1 MTARRLRFPMFFK
14 FLAGCLALAALLIIG
29 GTFVVRHETRL
40 RSRGN
45 YLQKQDRRLAG
56 YLDRVGRDMTATLEL
71 LVSDEELRTAMSQL
85 AGVARPAAAAP
96 ARTAGAGPAASATPA
111 ATAEPGSEA
120 AGREAAV
127 GHAREMYDA
136 LSSKSGMRPDVF
148 ALFTPG
154 NHLEFVAPPRALDEQ
169 ALPAIAAVEKARGG
183 SAFAHRIQVID
194 GVPYQMSALPIRGP
208 RDHVVGGMLVGVR
221 LERLFAEFADQSDD
235 QVENQIR
242 PTLVEGTTILASAW
256 PADHRAELAQAMQ
269 PDRTIRVTLGDDT
282 RNVIRLRDGDYD
294 YYSNDAFEGYKAG
307 DAGSVGRLV
316 ITRSRAT
323 LVDPAS
329 HLPWFEITSAI
340 AASVIIALGMGVLIT
355 RPIKQFVRQSRDLL
369 QGDTNLTHR
378 LVIRSHDEV
387 SDLADNINQVFARL
401 HELAAGVQ
409 SAAFQVGASSA
420 EISAASR
427 QMLTGLKDQTLKIES
442 STTAVTELSASI
454 QQVAGN
460 AAQATD
466 VAEQSSTAVTAAVDR
481 MESIRAAVADAADK
495 MRELGESSKR
505 IGNIVEVIRQIS
517 EQTSMLAL
525 NASIE
530 AAHAGEQGRG
540 FAVVADEV
548 SSLARRVGQSA
559 KDIETL
565 IQTVKEQT
573 QAVMASMEVGTRE
586 VASGSQLVTGTLN
599 GLGRLISV
607 VKDTAGAVHEQ
618 AVVSDEIARNMD
630 SVRQIATEVLSGSEE
645 SVVQAERLHE
655 LAYELEESIGG
666 FNLDGQKLAAQSP
679 ARPARPGPGNG
690 APAQRALPGGRPG
703 PEARSEARAG
713 AGRAAAGRG
722 AGRGAADD
730 RAAPAEADG

>member
-1 MTARRLRFPMFFK
+1 PARA
-14 FLAGCLALAALLIIG
+14 AG
-29 GTFVVRHETRL
+29 
-40 RSRGN
+40 SPP
-45 YLQKQDRRLAG
+45 
-56 YLDRVGRDMTATLEL
+56 
-71 LVSDEELRTAMSQL
+71 
-85 AGVARPAAAAP
+85 PAAPVELTGDAA
-96 ARTAGAGPAASATPA
+96 AID
-111 ATAEPGSEA
+111 
-120 AGREAAV
+120 
-127 GHAREMYDA
+127 HARQMYNA
-136 LSSKSGMRPDVF
+136 LSSKVGLQPDVF
-148 ALFTPG
+148 ALFSPG
-154 NHLEFVAPPRALDEQ
+154 NRLKFVAPAKALDEQ

-183 SAFAHRIQVID
+183 SAFAHRIQVLD
-194 GVPYQMSALPIRGP
+194 GVPYQMSALPIRGD
-208 RDHVVGGMLVGVR
+208 RDQVVGGMLVGVK
-221 LERLFAEFADQSDD
+221 LERLFNEFADQSDD
-235 QVENQIR
+235 QIDTQIR
-242 PTLVEGTTILASAW
+242 PTLIDGQAILASAW
-256 PADHRAELAQAMQ
+256 PADRRAELARAMQ
-269 PDRTIRVTLGDDT
+269 PDKYLRVTLGDDS
-282 RNVIRLRDGDYD
+282 RDVIRLKDGDYD
-294 YYSNDAFEGYKAG
+294 FYSDDSFEGYKAG

-323 LVDPAS
+323 LFDPAEK
-329 HLPWFEITSAI
+329 LPWLEIVVAI
-340 AASVIIALGMGVLIT
+340 AASVVIALGMGLLIT

-369 QGDTNLTHR
+369 EGETDLTQR
-378 LVIRSHDEV
+378 LVISSHDET
-387 SDLADNINQVFARL
+387 SDLAENINQVFARL
-401 HELAAGVQ
+401 HQLATGVQ

-427 QMLTGLKDQTLKIES
+427 QMLSGLKDQTLKIES

-466 VAEQSSTAVTAAVDR
+466 VAEQSSTAVTSAVER

-586 VASGSQLVTGTLN
+586 VGSGSQLVTSTLT

-655 LAYELEESIGG
+655 LAFELEESIGG
-666 FNLDGQKLAAQSP
+666 FNLDGSRLATRNP
-679 ARPARPGPGNG
+679 ARPSRPAKPAQTSGNG
-690 APAQRALPGGRPG
+690 AAPQRALPG
-703 PEARSEARAG
+703 A
-713 AGRAAAGRG
+713 
-722 AGRGAADD
+722 
-730 RAAPAEADG
+730 